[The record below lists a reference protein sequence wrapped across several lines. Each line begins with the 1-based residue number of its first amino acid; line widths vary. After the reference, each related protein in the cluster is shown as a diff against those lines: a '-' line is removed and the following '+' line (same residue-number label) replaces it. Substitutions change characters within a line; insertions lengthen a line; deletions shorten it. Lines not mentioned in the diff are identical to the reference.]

1 MAAGLVSAAIRRSR
15 LTPANAQ
22 PSGMELGGA
31 VTPREIAQGMSTEK
45 CFFHLRTDRY
55 CVILAVEIDTICESV
70 ARTLPQTRPARVPV
84 VVRYAPWWLNL
95 EVLRPSSADREQI
108 VDATGGKEN
117 MVPSIPFLW

>member
-55 CVILAVEIDTICESV
+55 CVIPAVEIDTICESV
-70 ARTLPQTRPARVPV
+70 ARTVAANKTRAGISSSALRPV
-84 VVRYAPWWLNL
+84 VAKSGGAETKLGGPR
-95 EVLRPSSADREQI
+95 ADR
-108 VDATGGKEN
+108 
-117 MVPSIPFLW
+117 